1 MSNYHTEMI
10 QRIGNY
16 RRDAYDGLSICL
28 FEIETSHLI
37 CDSLIVDGDI
47 DNVVEDDLGTL

>member
-1 MSNYHTEMI
+1 MSNCHTEMI

-47 DNVVEDDLGTL
+47 ENVVEDDLGTL